1 MKKSLLLTFA
11 ILFSITMM
19 AQNRA
24 IFISESF
31 DNSTMPVGWRIM
43 ENGTSNWSVS
53 PSNYAGGTANEMKF
67 EYDPAFN
74 GISRL
79 VTPAVDLSGVS
90 NVVFMF
96 NHYLDNYSGSHTL
109 GIATSSDNGTTW
121 NEAWS
126 EIYSQDGQYTVSQN
140 ISTEDIGQPN
150 VMFCIFYSGYSYNMD
165 NWYFDDIQIF
175 TQEDLDISLRSI
187 DIGNIIEAGN
197 VDINFKVF
205 NYGLTP
211 ITSIEANYQF
221 EGFDMVTENFDVNI
235 ASLESQSLSF
245 EIPQRLDPGTYSLT
259 LNISLV
265 NGEEDDDMSNN
276 TLTKTLSTSLGTT
289 QRIPMIEHFSSSTCG
304 PCVNTN
310 NLMSTLTSNNP
321 GKFTYTKYPMNWP
334 GSGDPYY
341 TNEGEIRRTYY
352 GVSAVP
358 QTFLDGMDQGYTAVS
373 QNAFDQQYNTP
384 AYADIR
390 GAFTVEGSIITITA
404 DIMSYVEM
412 NDVRAFVSVNEKTT
426 YDNVGSNGETEF
438 HHIMMKMLP
447 DAQGSTI
454 DINAGEYTRLEFT
467 YDMSTTNVEEME
479 DLEVSVWLQ
488 NYVTKEMYNSH
499 FLYEYTEHPHPVQN
513 LQMAENDDNTMTIHW
528 DAPESGNPI
537 GYNVYLDSELVAE
550 NTTELEYT
558 FPSESGIF
566 YVAEVC
572 AIYEDD
578 MTSVRS
584 VVGVLNTL
592 SLEDNMVE
600 NHCSIYPNPANNH
613 VNIVNN
619 TEIRSISIFNC
630 VGVLVDRIQVRGNNI
645 ELNTSKYDTGV
656 YFMNIVNANGY
667 SSSKKLVITH

>member
-1 MKKSLLLTFA
+1 
-11 ILFSITMM
+11 
-19 AQNRA
+19 
-24 IFISESF
+24 
-31 DNSTMPVGWRIM
+31 
-43 ENGTSNWSVS
+43 
-53 PSNYAGGTANEMKF
+53 
-67 EYDPAFN
+67 
-74 GISRL
+74 
-79 VTPAVDLSGVS
+79 
-90 NVVFMF
+90 
-96 NHYLDNYSGSHTL
+96 
-109 GIATSSDNGTTW
+109 
-121 NEAWS
+121 
-126 EIYSQDGQYTVSQN
+126 
-140 ISTEDIGQPN
+140 
-150 VMFCIFYSGYSYNMD
+150 
-165 NWYFDDIQIF
+165 
-175 TQEDLDISLRSI
+175 
-187 DIGNIIEAGN
+187 
-197 VDINFKVF
+197 
-205 NYGLTP
+205 
-211 ITSIEANYQF
+211 
-221 EGFDMVTENFDVNI
+221 
-235 ASLESQSLSF
+235 
-245 EIPQRLDPGTYSLT
+245 
-259 LNISLV
+259 
-265 NGEEDDDMSNN
+265 
-276 TLTKTLSTSLGTT
+276 
-289 QRIPMIEHFSSSTCG
+289 
-304 PCVNTN
+304 
-310 NLMSTLTSNNP
+310 
-321 GKFTYTKYPMNWP
+321 
-334 GSGDPYY
+334 
-341 TNEGEIRRTYY
+341 
-352 GVSAVP
+352 
-358 QTFLDGMDQGYTAVS
+358 MDQGYTAVS

-499 FLYEYTEHPHPVQN
+499 FLYEHTEHPHPVQN

>member
-235 ASLESQSLSF
+235 ASL
-245 EIPQRLDPGTYSLT
+245 
-259 LNISLV
+259 
-265 NGEEDDDMSNN
+265 
-276 TLTKTLSTSLGTT
+276 
-289 QRIPMIEHFSSSTCG
+289 
-304 PCVNTN
+304 
-310 NLMSTLTSNNP
+310 
-321 GKFTYTKYPMNWP
+321 
-334 GSGDPYY
+334 
-341 TNEGEIRRTYY
+341 
-352 GVSAVP
+352 
-358 QTFLDGMDQGYTAVS
+358 
-373 QNAFDQQYNTP
+373 
-384 AYADIR
+384 
-390 GAFTVEGSIITITA
+390 
-404 DIMSYVEM
+404 
-412 NDVRAFVSVNEKTT
+412 
-426 YDNVGSNGETEF
+426 
-438 HHIMMKMLP
+438 
-447 DAQGSTI
+447 
-454 DINAGEYTRLEFT
+454 
-467 YDMSTTNVEEME
+467 
-479 DLEVSVWLQ
+479 
-488 NYVTKEMYNSH
+488 
-499 FLYEYTEHPHPVQN
+499 
-513 LQMAENDDNTMTIHW
+513 
-528 DAPESGNPI
+528 
-537 GYNVYLDSELVAE
+537 
-550 NTTELEYT
+550 
-558 FPSESGIF
+558 
-566 YVAEVC
+566 
-572 AIYEDD
+572 
-578 MTSVRS
+578 
-584 VVGVLNTL
+584 
-592 SLEDNMVE
+592 
-600 NHCSIYPNPANNH
+600 
-613 VNIVNN
+613 
-619 TEIRSISIFNC
+619 
-630 VGVLVDRIQVRGNNI
+630 
-645 ELNTSKYDTGV
+645 
-656 YFMNIVNANGY
+656 
-667 SSSKKLVITH
+667 

>member
-310 NLMSTLTSNNP
+310 NFMSTLTSNNP

-334 GSGDPYY
+334 GSGLR
-341 TNEGEIRRTYY
+341 IRRLY
-352 GVSAVP
+352 
-358 QTFLDGMDQGYTAVS
+358 
-373 QNAFDQQYNTP
+373 QN
-384 AYADIR
+384 
-390 GAFTVEGSIITITA
+390 
-404 DIMSYVEM
+404 
-412 NDVRAFVSVNEKTT
+412 
-426 YDNVGSNGETEF
+426 
-438 HHIMMKMLP
+438 
-447 DAQGSTI
+447 
-454 DINAGEYTRLEFT
+454 
-467 YDMSTTNVEEME
+467 
-479 DLEVSVWLQ
+479 
-488 NYVTKEMYNSH
+488 
-499 FLYEYTEHPHPVQN
+499 
-513 LQMAENDDNTMTIHW
+513 
-528 DAPESGNPI
+528 
-537 GYNVYLDSELVAE
+537 
-550 NTTELEYT
+550 
-558 FPSESGIF
+558 
-566 YVAEVC
+566 
-572 AIYEDD
+572 
-578 MTSVRS
+578 
-584 VVGVLNTL
+584 
-592 SLEDNMVE
+592 
-600 NHCSIYPNPANNH
+600 
-613 VNIVNN
+613 
-619 TEIRSISIFNC
+619 
-630 VGVLVDRIQVRGNNI
+630 
-645 ELNTSKYDTGV
+645 
-656 YFMNIVNANGY
+656 
-667 SSSKKLVITH
+667 ITHSQWLRQYSNIASHHQRIHRKLCSRDFMWFIHYVGALLYQSGPLC